1 MNTNNSFLETSWK
14 QIDKLD
20 SSEVF
25 NTAQKN
31 NLSIT
36 LSELLITRKV
46 THVKSF
52 LSSKLKDNINFNKI
66 EKLANIEKT
75 QIFFNEV
82 KEVKKVGIFS
92 DYDVDGACSAA
103 ILKNILSQFD
113 IEVEVYIPNRLSEGY
128 GPNPLAVKKLL
139 ENNSHIIFLDCGSNN
154 LDEQKLVR
162 ENGSQLLII
171 DHHECGDAFEDV
183 ILINPK
189 YNKDQSVLNDL
200 CTTSLV
206 FLVVFYLIK
215 KEIFNN
221 KDILQYLDL
230 VALATICD
238 LVPLNSINRSFV
250 KQGLIILN
258 SENKNKGLMTLIND
272 AKIKQA
278 ISEYH
283 LGYVLGPRINAGG
296 RMGESYLGYNLL
308 SSPNIHLAAQYS
320 SVIGGKNQERQKI
333 QTSIISSIH
342 ERQKDHQDLINFYYD
357 ATWHIGVLGIIAGRL
372 MRINKRPSFVM
383 TDSDQFIVGSGRSLG
398 GLNIGTL
405 MMEATEKGIIIKGG
419 GHSKACGFTLDKES
433 WQAFKLFLID
443 KFTGSEVDQENY
455 YEVTLDLTV
464 INDNL
469 LKDLDLL
476 SPFGQSNPEPI
487 FKSENVK
494 LKILNVFKEK
504 HMKCKLSDNLGNS
517 IIGMMFDSN
526 VESFK
531 AYIAKKTEFDCYYKV
546 KRDTYSSNVIVH
558 IEDIH

>member
-1 MNTNNSFLETSWK
+1 MQAE
-14 QIDKLD
+14 IPD

-25 NTAQKN
+25 TSAQKN
-31 NLSIT
+31 NISIT
-36 LSELLITRKV
+36 LSELLITRKI
-46 THVKSF
+46 TNIKSF
-52 LSSKLKDNINFNKI
+52 LSSKLKDNITFSKI

-75 QIFFNEV
+75 INFFNEV
-82 KEVKKVGIFS
+82 KEIKKIGIFS
-92 DYDVDGACSAA
+92 DYDVDGASSAA
-103 ILKNILSQFD
+103 ILKNILTQFD
-113 IEVEVYIPNRLSEGY
+113 IEVEIHIPNRLTEGY

-139 ENNSHIIFLDCGSNN
+139 ENNNHIIFLDCGSNN
-154 LDEQKLVR
+154 LEEQKLVK
-162 ENGSQLLII
+162 ENNSQLLII

-189 YNKDQSVLNDL
+189 YTKDQSVLNDL

-206 FLVVFYLIK
+206 FLVVFYLTK
-215 KEIFNN
+215 KEIFYN

-250 KQGLIILN
+250 KQGLKIFN
-258 SENKNKGLMTLIND
+258 SDNKNKGLMTLINE
-272 AKIKQA
+272 AKIKQV

-333 QTSIISSIH
+333 QTSIINSISDRK
-342 ERQKDHQDLINFYYD
+342 EDNQNLINFYYD

-372 MRINKRPSFVM
+372 MRTNKRPSFVM

-398 GLNIGTL
+398 GINIGTL
-405 MMEATEKGIIIKGG
+405 MMEAAEKGIIIKGG
-419 GHSKACGFTLDKES
+419 GHAKACGFTLEKKS

-443 KFTGSEVDQENY
+443 KFTGSEVTQEDY
-455 YEVTLDLTV
+455 YEVSLDLTL
-464 INDNL
+464 INENL

-476 SPFGQSNPEPI
+476 SPFGQNNNEPI

-494 LKILNVFKEK
+494 FQILNIFKEK
-504 HMKCKLSDNLGNS
+504 HIKCKLSDKLGNS
-517 IIGMMFDSN
+517 VTGMMFDTN

-531 AYIAKKTEFDCYYKV
+531 AYINQKTELDCYYKV
-546 KRDTYSSNVIVH
+546 KRDTYSSNVIIH

>member
-1 MNTNNSFLETSWK
+1 MQAE
-14 QIDKLD
+14 IPD

-25 NTAQKN
+25 TSAQKN
-31 NLSIT
+31 NISIT
-36 LSELLITRKV
+36 LSELLITRKI
-46 THVKSF
+46 TNIKSF
-52 LSSKLKDNINFNKI
+52 LSSKLKDNITFSKI

-75 QIFFNEV
+75 INFFNEV
-82 KEVKKVGIFS
+82 KEIKKIGIFS
-92 DYDVDGACSAA
+92 DYDVDGASSAA
-103 ILKNILSQFD
+103 ILKNILTQFD
-113 IEVEVYIPNRLSEGY
+113 IEVEIHIPNRLTEGY

-139 ENNSHIIFLDCGSNN
+139 ENNNHIIFLDCGSNN
-154 LDEQKLVR
+154 LEEQKLVK
-162 ENGSQLLII
+162 ENNSQLLII

-189 YNKDQSVLNDL
+189 YTKDQSVLNDL

-206 FLVVFYLIK
+206 FLVVFYLTK
-215 KEIFNN
+215 KEIFYN

-250 KQGLIILN
+250 KQGLKIFN
-258 SENKNKGLMTLIND
+258 SDNKNKGLMTLINE
-272 AKIKQA
+272 AKIKQV

-333 QTSIISSIH
+333 QTSIINSISDRK
-342 ERQKDHQDLINFYYD
+342 EDNQNLINFYYD

-372 MRINKRPSFVM
+372 MRTNKRPSFVM

-398 GLNIGTL
+398 GINIGTL
-405 MMEATEKGIIIKGG
+405 MMEAAEKGIIIKGG
-419 GHSKACGFTLDKES
+419 GHTKACGFTLEKKS

-443 KFTGSEVDQENY
+443 KFTGSEVTQENY
-455 YEVTLDLTV
+455 YEVSLDLTL
-464 INDNL
+464 INENL

-476 SPFGQSNPEPI
+476 SPFGQNNNEPI

-494 LKILNVFKEK
+494 FQILNIFKEK
-504 HMKCKLSDNLGNS
+504 HIKCKLSDKLGNS
-517 IIGMMFDSN
+517 VTGMMFDTN

-531 AYIAKKTEFDCYYKV
+531 AYINQKTELDCYYKV
-546 KRDTYSSNVIVH
+546 KRDTYSSNVIIH

>member
-1 MNTNNSFLETSWK
+1 MQAE
-14 QIDKLD
+14 IPD

-25 NTAQKN
+25 TSAQKN
-31 NLSIT
+31 NISIT
-36 LSELLITRKV
+36 LSELLITRKI
-46 THVKSF
+46 TNIKSF
-52 LSSKLKDNINFNKI
+52 LSSKLKDNITFSKI

-75 QIFFNEV
+75 INFFNEV
-82 KEVKKVGIFS
+82 KEIKKIGIFS
-92 DYDVDGACSAA
+92 DYDVDGASSAA
-103 ILKNILSQFD
+103 ILKNILTQFD
-113 IEVEVYIPNRLSEGY
+113 IEVEIHIPNRLTEGY

-139 ENNSHIIFLDCGSNN
+139 ENNNHIIFLDCGSNN
-154 LDEQKLVR
+154 LEEQKLVK
-162 ENGSQLLII
+162 ENNSQLLII

-189 YNKDQSVLNDL
+189 YTKDQSVLNDL

-206 FLVVFYLIK
+206 FLVVFYLTK
-215 KEIFNN
+215 KEIFYN

-250 KQGLIILN
+250 KQGLKIFN
-258 SENKNKGLMTLIND
+258 SDNKNKGLMTLINE
-272 AKIKQA
+272 AKIKQV

-333 QTSIISSIH
+333 QTSIINSISDRK
-342 ERQKDHQDLINFYYD
+342 EDNQNLINFYYD

-372 MRINKRPSFVM
+372 MRTNKRPSFVM

-398 GLNIGTL
+398 GINIGTL
-405 MMEATEKGIIIKGG
+405 MMEAAEKGIIIKGG
-419 GHSKACGFTLDKES
+419 GHAKACGFTLEKKS

-443 KFTGSEVDQENY
+443 KFTGSEVTQENY
-455 YEVTLDLTV
+455 YEVSLDLTL
-464 INDNL
+464 INENL

-476 SPFGQSNPEPI
+476 SPFGQNNNEPI

-494 LKILNVFKEK
+494 FQILNIFKEK
-504 HMKCKLSDNLGNS
+504 HIKCKLSDKLGNS
-517 IIGMMFDSN
+517 VTGMMFDTN

-531 AYIAKKTEFDCYYKV
+531 AYINQKTELDCYYKV
-546 KRDTYSSNVIVH
+546 KRDTYSSNVIIH